1 MRTAVQAVCF
11 DLDSTLRD
19 SRQRHHLTP
28 IRNPDNPEITWDTYS
43 AAGAKDTPIIGAIAL
58 TSMFFQ
64 HYQVH
69 IVSGSGESAR
79 PQTTEWLLR
88 NGVRWDF
95 LKLRTGDQ
103 PNGEFK
109 VANIEALRAKGTECV
124 LFVEDWGP
132 VAREIEEKTSVPV
145 LVVNPLYP
153 CQNCEFDVLAGLTGS
168 QDNAGVRPL

>member
-28 IRNPDNPEITWDTYS
+28 RRNPDNPEITWDTYS
-43 AAGAKDTPIIGAIAL
+43 AEGIHDTPILGPIAL
-58 TSMFFQ
+58 THLLYP
-64 HYQVH
+64 HYQIH
-69 IVSGSGESAR
+69 IVSGSGQAV
-79 PQTTEWLLR
+79 QALTIEWLMKHS
-88 NGVRWDF
+88 VTYDF
-95 LKLRTGDQ
+95 LKLRTDDT

-109 VANIEALRAKGTECV
+109 VRYIEQLRAKGTQTA

-132 VAREIEEKTSVPV
+132 VAREIEQRTDVPV

-153 CQNCEFDVLAGLTGS
+153 CTECEFDVMAEVATAGP
-168 QDNAGVRPL
+168 DNRPR